1 MYSTWVWASV
11 SCSKTRA
18 ASVSDSPRMWS
29 LIDTFWRIAQFSSCL
44 SVWCSQ
50 NDRGP
55 LAMGLLAFF
64 GLGCMQVC
72 AWMYHFP
79 VNQGCKSTVIG
90 VAPASSTSWGKV
102 PTMDY
107 GFCNGSSSCL
117 GLQWL
122 ICMHWQCY
130 PNTVDWS
137 PSLWGRGSSLLIRL
151 PSFSL
156 MQLFDCLES
165 HVVYY
170 TIMMSTSLLH
180 FGLVCGQFLVLG

>member
-11 SCSKTRA
+11 SCSKARV
-18 ASVSDSPRMWS
+18 ASVSDSPRTWS
-29 LIDTFWRIAQFSSCL
+29 LIDASWGIAQFPLCRSSWCL
-44 SVWCSQ
+44 Q
-50 NDRGP
+50 NNRGP
-55 LAMGLLAFF
+55 LAMGLVAFL

-72 AWMYHFP
+72 EWMYHLP
-79 VNQGCKSTVIG
+79 MNQGCQSAVIG
-90 VAPASSTSWGKV
+90 VAPTSSGSWGKV
-102 PTMDY
+102 PTMNY
-107 GFCNGSSSCL
+107 GFCHWSSSCL

-122 ICMHWQCY
+122 ICMYWISS

-137 PSLWGRGSSLLIRL
+137 PSLWGRGSSLLVRL

-156 MQLFDCLES
+156 MQLFDYFES

-170 TIMMSTSLLH
+170 MIVMSASLLH